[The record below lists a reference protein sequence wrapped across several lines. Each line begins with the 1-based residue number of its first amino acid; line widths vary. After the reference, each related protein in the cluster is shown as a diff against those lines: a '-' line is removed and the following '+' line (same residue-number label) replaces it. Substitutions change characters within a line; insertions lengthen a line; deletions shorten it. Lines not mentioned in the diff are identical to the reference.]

1 MAQLRV
7 DVDGFNLNSTWTCW
21 SDFFSDGY
29 GTGQTPATEATQT
42 VTFTYKLP
50 ALSKIVSAKVHS
62 TWKGTLCG
70 FSVAT
75 VDGKERDADGF
86 VDIDGVDPSATSL
99 SVDFLFVAE
108 RDEMCAEM
116 GLGDRVENNHTSS
129 AIISE
134 VYLLIEYEENDGGY
148 IYHAEDGVLV
158 PYNFYRAEGGV
169 LVPYNLFGIPG
180 AYDPDTQSLLT
191 ANGEQF
197 LTSLSEQFKVTGG
210 MS

>member
-7 DVDGFNLNSTWTCW
+7 DVDSFNLNSTWTCW
-21 SDFFSDGY
+21 SEITQDDFEY
-29 GTGQTPATEATQT
+29 GQTPATEATQT
-42 VTFTYKLP
+42 VTFAYKLP
-50 ALSKIVSAKVHS
+50 AMSKIVSAKVHS

-75 VDGKERDADGF
+75 VNGKTRDADGF

-99 SVDFLFVAE
+99 NVDFLFVAE

-116 GLGDRVENNHTSS
+116 ALERVENNHTSS
-129 AIISE
+129 AVVSD

-148 IYHAEDGVLV
+148 IYHAEEGVLV

-169 LVPYNLFGIPG
+169 LVLYNVFGIPG
-180 AYDPDTQSLLT
+180 DYEPETQSLLT
-191 ANGEQF
+191 ANGEQL